1 MNIKEVEKRTGL
13 KAANIRY
20 YEREGL
26 LCPERNRQNNYRE
39 YSQQDVETLDRI
51 RMLRAL
57 DVPLEKIAELQKGK
71 LTLPELMEERE
82 RDFSDEIKHM
92 ERMKDLCRRV
102 KMSGN
107 AFEDL
112 DAAELNCDFTYCNRK
127 KDPASHRERIRRL
140 EGRENLMKKAVQWT
154 VSVYLILYGIGKI
167 AGWQWILEYTAAF
180 VIVNACLIAY
190 WIFLKMQLHR
200 RYCED
205 IL

>member
-1 MNIKEVEKRTGL
+1 M
-13 KAANIRY
+13 
-20 YEREGL
+20 
-26 LCPERNRQNNYRE
+26 
-39 YSQQDVETLDRI
+39 ETLERI
-51 RMLRAL
+51 RMLRAR
-57 DVPLEKIAELQKGK
+57 DVPLEKIAELQKGN
-71 LTLPELMEERE
+71 LAFPELMEERE

-112 DAAELNCDFTYCNRK
+112 DVAELNCDFTYYNRK
-127 KDPASHRERIRRL
+127 KNHTSHQKMIRRL
-140 EGRENLMKKAVQWT
+140 EGRENLIKKAVQWA

-180 VIVNACLIAY
+180 VIVDFCLIAY
-190 WIFLKMQLHR
+190 WISLKMQLHR
-200 RYCED
+200 QRCED